1 VFLAD
6 SEFEILEETV
16 MAFKKSEKRANAY
29 KPQCVT
35 LIIDNSNSMAEKGKA
50 EQVTSAVQDMVIT
63 MQSMNIGTKGF
74 RFLLNLCSF
83 GDSCHALAV
92 AATPSEVDV
101 DKLVFR
107 GDAGGTEIAPALEWA
122 AGGVKKALERCRK
135 ISNYQEEQAPN
146 PICVFLSD
154 AENTGG
160 DVTAAANALRS
171 IPFKNGCVDVFAV
184 GVGMQD
190 EHFKTMTAIASRPE
204 YAIRIDPEGIAEFLA
219 EVHGTLV
226 ESSDVARLAA
236 KR

>member
-1 VFLAD
+1 
-6 SEFEILEETV
+6 
-16 MAFKKSEKRANAY
+16 MAMTFKKSEKRANAY

-35 LIIDNSNSMAEKGKA
+35 LVIDNSNSMAEKGKA

-63 MQSMNIGTKGF
+63 MQSLNIGTKGF
-74 RFLLNLCSF
+74 RFLLNLGSF
-83 GDSCHALAV
+83 GDSCQGLAV
-92 AATPSEVDV
+92 AASPAEVDV

-107 GDAGGTEIAPALEWA
+107 GDSGGTDIPVALAWA
-122 AGGVKKALERCRK
+122 EGAVKKALERCRK
-135 ISNYQEEQAPN
+135 LPNYQEELAPN
-146 PICVFLSD
+146 PICIFLSD

-160 DVTAAANALRS
+160 AVTAAASSLHS
-171 IPFKNGCVDVFAV
+171 IPFRGGCVDVFAV

-190 EHFKTMTAIASRPE
+190 EHFKTMTEIASRPE

-219 EVHGTLV
+219 EVHGTIV